1 MAKIAIVTD
10 STSYLPQH
18 YVKEYSIT
26 VLPQILIWGDETQRD
41 GVDIQPT
48 QFYERL
54 KNAKVMPSTSQVT
67 PAAFKEAYEKLSGEG
82 YEILAILISSRLS
95 GTIDS
100 AQQAQELMPSAKVTI
115 FDSLTAAM
123 ALGFQVL
130 AAARAIAGGASMAET
145 VKLLDRERDNTGV
158 ILTPETLEY
167 LHRGGRIGNAS
178 RFLGTALNIK
188 PILQVHEGRVEPL
201 ERVRT
206 RRKALQRLVEI
217 IEERAAGKP
226 VRLAAQ
232 HANELA
238 GAQEVLQMAKEKMD
252 IIESFIA
259 DVSPVIGTHVGPG
272 TVAVSYHVQK

>member
-1 MAKIAIVTD
+1 MANIAIITD
-10 STSYLPQH
+10 STSYLPENFC
-18 YVKEYSIT
+18 KEYAIT
-26 VLPQILIWGDETQRD
+26 VLPQILIWGTETMRD

-54 KNAKVMPSTSQVT
+54 LNAKTMPSTSQVT
-67 PAAFKEAYEKLSGEG
+67 PAAFKDAYEKLGGEG
-82 YEILAILISSRLS
+82 TEILAVLISSRLS

-100 AQQAQELMPSAKVTI
+100 AVQAKEMMPDVPVTI

-123 ALGFQVL
+123 ALGFQTL
-130 AAARAIAGGASMAET
+130 AAARAIADGANMEEA
-145 VKLLDRERDNTGV
+145 VKVLEKVRDNTGV
-158 ILTPETLEY
+158 ILTPESLEY

-188 PILQVHEGRVEPL
+188 PILQVYEGRVEPL

-217 IEERAAGKP
+217 IAERAAGKP

-232 HANELA
+232 HANELEGAA
-238 GAQEVLQMAKEKMD
+238 GSA
-252 IIESFIA
+252 
-259 DVSPVIGTHVGPG
+259 GNG
-272 TVAVSYHVQK
+272 